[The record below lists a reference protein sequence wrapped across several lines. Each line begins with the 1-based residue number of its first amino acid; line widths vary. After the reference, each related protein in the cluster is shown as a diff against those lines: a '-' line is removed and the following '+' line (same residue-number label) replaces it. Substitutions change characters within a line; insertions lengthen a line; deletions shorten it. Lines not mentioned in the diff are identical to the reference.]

1 MSRPTRPRPSC
12 GQATNDIIATI
23 NQFSAKVNEA
33 HDLQYALEQQ
43 NTNYFA

>member
-1 MSRPTRPRPSC
+1 MSGRPAETKLRA
-12 GQATNDIIATI
+12 ATSDIIATI